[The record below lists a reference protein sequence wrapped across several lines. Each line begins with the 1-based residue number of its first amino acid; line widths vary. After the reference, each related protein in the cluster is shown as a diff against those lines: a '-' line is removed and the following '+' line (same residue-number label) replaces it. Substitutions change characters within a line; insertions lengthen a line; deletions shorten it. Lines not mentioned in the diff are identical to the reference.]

1 MHEIINLTMRLVK
14 RAQKAGL
21 LGLEKV
27 NVRNTFFRKGI

>member
-1 MHEIINLTMRLVK
+1 MRLVK
-14 RAQKAGL
+14 RARKAGL